1 MSPEA
6 LLEPTIDS
14 PPCGP
19 NLEYDPE
26 FAAVD
31 QALRPRQEQLVGEPA
46 ASGGAPNW
54 ADLGR
59 RCEALLLRSK
69 DLRLAM
75 MYARTLTR
83 TSQLAGFADGLT
95 VVSGL
100 LDRYWTDVHPA
111 LDPADGND
119 PTMRLNALAALA
131 PPQGVGGEDALLRDL
146 RDALVVAPNAAGRVA
161 VRDVLVAEGLLPP
174 SDAAPASVRLRNE
187 ACFRKAAELDPAA
200 PRAARRALEATTRIR
215 DRLNDTVGA
224 DRAPDLKPLCDTL
237 RAVAD
242 AVDSVVATEGRSSE
256 ASQGVAPGAATS
268 HGAVGELRTRADVV
282 QRLEEICLF
291 LERTEPA
298 NPAPLLLR
306 RAQRLVTKSFVEI
319 IEDIAPGGLEQVRS
333 IAGVRD
339 GQ

>member
-1 MSPEA
+1 MSLEA

-26 FAAVD
+26 FVAVD
-31 QALRPRQEQLVGEPA
+31 QALRPRQEQLVGDPA
-46 ASGGAPNW
+46 ESGGTPSW

-75 MYARTLTR
+75 MYVRTLTR
-83 TSQLAGFADGLT
+83 TDQLAGFADGLT
-95 VVSGL
+95 LVSGL
-100 LDRYWTDVHPA
+100 LERYWPDLHPA

-146 RDALVVAPNAAGRVA
+146 RDALVVAPNAGGRVA
-161 VRDVLVAEGLLPP
+161 VRDVLVAAGLLPRG
-174 SDAAPASVRLRNE
+174 DAAPATVRLQNE
-187 ACFRKAAELDPAA
+187 ACFRKAAEVDPAA
-200 PRAARRALEATTRIR
+200 LTAARRALEAATSIR
-215 DRLNDTVGA
+215 ERLNETVGA
-224 DRAPDLKPLCDTL
+224 DRAPDLKPLCDAL
-237 RAVAD
+237 HALAD
-242 AVDSVVATEGRSSE
+242 AVDSVVVTAGGV
-256 ASQGVAPGAATS
+256 SQGSNDETVGALAPVGAS
-268 HGAVGELRTRADVV
+268 GELRTRADVV

-339 GQ
+339 EQ